1 MADVKGDVA
10 GLAAAG
16 TLNEKLQA
24 RIDEIGIDGYT
35 SEASPVTFWDLYGK
49 LGHPVRPT
57 VSEVGP
63 TLLARVL
70 ELNDTQSGLPAIGF
84 EVDDDNG
91 CLALDMADLRS
102 LT

>member
-35 SEASPVTFWDLYGK
+35 SEASPMLFWDLYGK
-49 LGHPVRPT
+49 LGHPVRTT

-63 TLLARVL
+63 TLLERILRLHDTHSDVL
-70 ELNDTQSGLPAIGF
+70 GIELA
-84 EVDDDNG
+84 VADDNG
-91 CLALDMADLRS
+91 GLLPARKRFV
-102 LT
+102 